1 MFDDLDNKDNQ
12 NSANNQE
19 NNKAS
24 TEDIFSETDNVKKA
38 ERPNLPPSLSAD
50 QVERMTDEEQ
60 QDFSAEKYR
69 PYRKSISKTAKIIR
83 GTLLAILLLAIIG
96 FGSYYVYNMFF
107 VSEEVINETENIVN
121 NENENQDNDIN
132 NGEEDININLDDLEQ
147 NNNRQDLN
155 DEDGDTEETPEEDAE
170 EDSTEE
176 PDFLTQ
182 DLDNDGLTGK
192 EEINIYGT
200 DPNNPDTDGDGY
212 LDGVEVEN
220 GYDPLSGPDSDND
233 GLEDADE
240 INIYGTDPTSID
252 SDNDGLS
259 DYDEINI
266 HETDPNNPDTDGD
279 GYLDGVE
286 VENGYDP
293 LS

>member
-1 MFDDLDNKDNQ
+1 LKLNWTLLLKKNLKKLEE
-12 NSANNQE
+12 NSI
-19 NNKAS
+19 S
-24 TEDIFSETDNVKKA
+24 
-38 ERPNLPPSLSAD
+38 
-50 QVERMTDEEQ
+50 DEEQ
-60 QDFSAEKYR
+60 LRNTDS
-69 PYRKSISKTAKIIR
+69 
-83 GTLLAILLLAIIG
+83 
-96 FGSYYVYNMFF
+96 
-107 VSEEVINETENIVN
+107 
-121 NENENQDNDIN
+121 
-132 NGEEDININLDDLEQ
+132 DD
-147 NNNRQDLN
+147 
-155 DEDGDTEETPEEDAE
+155 
-170 EDSTEE
+170 
-176 PDFLTQ
+176 
-182 DLDNDGLTGK
+182 DGLSDYD
-192 EEINIYGT
+192 EINIHGT